1 MDRLCFRGQKLCLRR
16 VTNNK
21 SEVGEFCQGLP
32 KLSRIATDAV
42 VKVGADVASIKK
54 EFHRTS
60 ILARR
65 YRAGAPWYNGQHMK
79 ILIASD
85 LHYPTINGVATFSR
99 NLARGLAER
108 GHEVLVIAPSQN
120 GKHHKEVDG
129 NHVIIRTVS
138 VPFPFYQNFRIS
150 PNAARE
156 VKKIIDDFDPD
167 VIHIQMVMWIGMA
180 AMKYGNRQ
188 GIPIVSTNHA
198 MPENLMDNLKLLAP
212 VSRPI
217 NYILKAYGAR
227 FHSKADFV
235 TLPTQAAID
244 MFNASD
250 KIEVP
255 MEAVSNGIDLAHF
268 NNNPANK
275 EIFEKYHLPT
285 DAPIITYIG
294 RLDAEKHLSVLVR
307 AFLRVDAVVPE
318 AHLLIV
324 GDGTDAPNLRAL
336 VKEYE
341 LTHKVTFTGRVSDE
355 DLVQLHR
362 VGTVFC
368 MPSPAELQSI
378 ATLEAM
384 ASGRPV
390 VAVDAGALKELCQH
404 ERNGFLCEQDNDEE
418 IADALLT
425 IIDDKDLQKEFSEE
439 SLTIARTHDLRTT
452 LERFEAIYSDLIKA

>member
-1 MDRLCFRGQKLCLRR
+1 
-16 VTNNK
+16 
-21 SEVGEFCQGLP
+21 
-32 KLSRIATDAV
+32 
-42 VKVGADVASIKK
+42 
-54 EFHRTS
+54 
-60 ILARR
+60 
-65 YRAGAPWYNGQHMK
+65 MK

-99 NLARGLAER
+99 NLARGLAAR
-108 GHEVLVIAPSQN
+108 GHEVLVIAPSQT
-120 GKHHKEVDG
+120 GKRSKEVDG
-129 NHVIIRTVS
+129 NHIIVRTVS

-150 PNAARE
+150 PNPARE

-180 AMKYGNRQ
+180 AMKYGNKM

-244 MFNASD
+244 MFRATD
-250 KIEVP
+250 MIEVP
-255 MEAVSNGIDLAHF
+255 MQAVSNGIDLARFTHT
-268 NNNPANK
+268 PAPK
-275 EIFEKYHLPT
+275 ALYEKFDLPT
-285 DAPIITYIG
+285 DAPIISYVG
-294 RLDAEKHLSVLVR
+294 RLDAEKHLSVLVK
-307 AFLRVDAVVPE
+307 AFKHIHTHEPRI
-318 AHLLIV
+318 HLLIV
-324 GDGTDAPNLRAL
+324 GDGTDAPALKAL
-336 VKEYE
+336 VKAYG
-341 LTHKVTFTGRVSDE
+341 LVHHVTFTGRVSDE
-355 DLVQLHR
+355 DLVLLHR

-384 ASGRPV
+384 ASGQPV

-404 ERNGFLCEQDNDEE
+404 ERNGLLCQQDDDRE

-425 IIDDKDLQKEFSEE
+425 ILDDE
-439 SLTIARTHDLRTT
+439 SLRARYSKESLAIAQTHDLRTT
-452 LERFEAIYSDLIKA
+452 LEQFEQIYRSVIND